1 MLKKTDI
8 ALALVSGI
16 LLVLGF
22 PPFDFYPLAWIAL
35 IPLFVSLMEKNA
47 KASFYLGMLTGF
59 VYFVGT
65 VYWIFNSIYFYGNIP
80 AVLSLLI
87 LIALCLYL
95 GAYVGV
101 FSVLLNFLSRH
112 SRLPVLFT
120 APVLWVTLEF
130 LRTYALTG
138 FPWSVL
144 GYSQYKFL
152 TLIQI
157 SDITGIYG
165 VSFLVAALN
174 GAIFDVMVYW
184 PKRLSRMPLYGRWQI
199 TIGLIIFSLVVAV
212 SLFYGMWRLKTVE
225 KGRNMRVSVI
235 QGNFEQEKKWDV
247 KFKRQIIDSYKR
259 HTLKASLDYPELIV
273 WPETSIPFVF
283 GQDEAL
289 TAEIRE
295 FQKTLESY
303 LLFGGVTVKDVS
315 DNKPR
320 SPAAFLRKQEA
331 GVQGKNQI
339 ANSAI
344 LMSPDGEVLSVYDKI
359 HLVPYGEYVPL
370 RKILPF
376 IKKLVVGVGDF
387 MQGKEYTVTDIPGAR
402 ISSPICYEIIF
413 PGLVRKFADKGANL
427 FVTITNDAWFGRTS
441 APYQHF
447 SMAVFRAVEN
457 RVPVIRA
464 ANTGISGFIDAKG
477 RIQKKSGIFVEAV
490 LTDDVTLES
499 FKKSFYSRYGD
510 LFAFL
515 CIISFVLLI
524 ANNVYPKKRSAS

>member
-8 ALALVSGI
+8 ALALISGI

-35 IPLFVSLMEKNA
+35 IPLFVSLMEKRA

-59 VYFVGT
+59 VYFTGT

-80 AVLSLLI
+80 AFLSLLI

-101 FSVLLNFLSRH
+101 FSVLLNFLSRN
-112 SRLPVLFT
+112 SRLPVLFI

-184 PKRLSRMPLYGRWQI
+184 PKRLSRMPLYGRWQM
-199 TIGLIIFSLVVAV
+199 TIGLIIFSLIVTM
-212 SLFYGMWRLKTVE
+212 SLFYGMWRLETVE
-225 KGRNMRVSVI
+225 KGQKMRVSVI
-235 QGNFEQEKKWDV
+235 QGNFEQEKKWDI
-247 KFKRQIIDSYKR
+247 KFKRQIIDTYKE
-259 HTLKASLDYPELIV
+259 HTLKASLDNSELIV
-273 WPETSIPFVF
+273 WPETSIPFIF
-283 GQDEAL
+283 GRDKAL
-289 TAEIRE
+289 TAEIKE
-295 FQKTLESY
+295 FQKTLNSY
-303 LLFGGVTVKDVS
+303 LLFGGVVVKDKK
-315 DNKPR
+315 DDKY
-320 SPAAFLRKQEA
+320 
-331 GVQGKNQI
+331 QI
-339 ANSAI
+339 SNSAI
-344 LMSPDGEVLSVYDKI
+344 LMSPDGEVLSVYDKM

-370 RKILPF
+370 RKIFPF
-376 IKKLVVGVGDF
+376 IGKLVVGIGDF
-387 MQGKEYTVTDIPGAR
+387 IQGKEYTVMDMPGAR
-402 ISSPICYEIIF
+402 VSSLICYEIIF

-457 RVPVIRA
+457 RIPVIRA

-490 LTDDVTLES
+490 LTENITLES

-515 CIISFVLLI
+515 CIISSVLLI
-524 ANNVYPKKRSAS
+524 ANNIYPKKRNIP